1 MESGDGPPGVDP
13 VAAHH
18 AGTPS
23 PSMRMIN
30 RRVSALAAAAVV
42 FMIPWMIYLGL
53 TLPQRYD
60 ARQWGLV
67 WIGFD
72 VFEVAV
78 LIHVAWFA
86 WFRRQLTLVSTVV
99 AATLLFSDAWFDVIT
114 SIGNRDEW
122 VTLAT
127 ALLGEIPLALFFLW
141 VARRILLRMV
151 AVVHA
156 AEGGSGP
163 PPRLRDARVLTQAIR
178 SSGATTGGASSTE
191 VPGPVRSGPESQSG
205 DGSAC

>member
-1 MESGDGPPGVDP
+1 MASGDDPPGVDP
-13 VAAHH
+13 VAVHH
-18 AGTPS
+18 ASTPS
-23 PSMRMIN
+23 PSMKMIN
-30 RRVSALAAAAVV
+30 RRVSALAATAVV

-60 ARQWGLV
+60 ARQWELV

-78 LIHVAWFA
+78 LLHIAWSA
-86 WFRRQLTLVSTVV
+86 WFRRQLTLVSTIV

-151 AVVHA
+151 AVIHA

-163 PPRLRDARVLTQAIR
+163 PPRLRDARVLTQAIG
-178 SSGATTGGASSTE
+178 SGRTGTGGALSTE
-191 VPGPVRSGPESQSG
+191 VTGSVRSGPEGQSG
-205 DGSAC
+205 DGSAR

>member
-1 MESGDGPPGVDP
+1 
-13 VAAHH
+13 
-18 AGTPS
+18 
-23 PSMRMIN
+23 MIN
-30 RRVSALAAAAVV
+30 RRVSALAVAAVV

-60 ARQWGLV
+60 ARQWELV

-78 LIHVAWFA
+78 LLHVAWSA
-86 WFRRQLTLVSTVV
+86 WFRRQLTLVSTIV

-122 VTLAT
+122 ITLAT
-127 ALLGEIPLALFFLW
+127 ALLGEIPLALFFMW

-151 AVVHA
+151 AAVHA

-163 PPRLRDARVLTQAIR
+163 PPRLRDAQVLAQAIG
-178 SSGATTGGASSTE
+178 SSAATTGGASVTE
-191 VPGPVRSGPESQSG
+191 IPGHLR
-205 DGSAC
+205 DGSEGQRSDGEAL

>member
-1 MESGDGPPGVDP
+1 
-13 VAAHH
+13 
-18 AGTPS
+18 
-23 PSMRMIN
+23 MIN

-42 FMIPWMIYLGL
+42 FMIPWMIFLGL
-53 TLPQRYD
+53 TLPQRYN
-60 ARQWGLV
+60 AQQWRLV

-78 LIHVAWFA
+78 LAHVAWSA
-86 WFRRQLTLVSTVV
+86 WFRRQLTLVGSIV

-127 ALLGEIPLALFFLW
+127 ALLGELPLAIFFLW
-141 VARRILLRMV
+141 VARRILVRMV

-156 AEGGSGP
+156 AEGGNGP
-163 PPRLRDARVLTQAIR
+163 PPRLRDARVLTQVIG
-178 SSGATTGGASSTE
+178 SSSATTGEPRRPRSL
-191 VPGPVRSGPESQSG
+191 GPVPSGPESQSV
-205 DGSAC
+205 DGSAG